1 MLRNVPTRTN
11 LDQREATKRFYD
23 LIWPHRSAVLRTA
36 QLLVSS
42 THDAEDL
49 AQEAMTKAF
58 AAVDQ
63 FQPGTDARRWL
74 MTILRNA
81 RIDRLRASGGGQPV
95 SLHVL
100 LAEPAHDS
108 TASEADDAWESPQD
122 ILDRFADQDVIRAL
136 QNLSE
141 EDRWTLLLV
150 DVEGLDHQEAAR
162 ILDVPIGTIKSR
174 THRGR
179 KLLRKALLPLAKERR
194 FIHE

>member
-1 MLRNVPTRTN
+1 MRLTVPARTD
-11 LDQREATKRFYD
+11 LDQQEATKRFYD

-36 QLLVSS
+36 QLLVSNV
-42 THDAEDL
+42 HDAEDL

-58 AAVDQ
+58 AAADH
-63 FQPGTDARRWL
+63 FQAGTDAKKWL

-81 RIDRLRASGGGQPV
+81 RIDRLRTSGGDKPV
-95 SLHVL
+95 SLDQL
-100 LAEPAHDS
+100 FAEPAQDSKATEAHD
-108 TASEADDAWESPQD
+108 TWEKPQD
-122 ILDRFADQDVIRAL
+122 ILDQFADQDIIRAL
-136 QNLSE
+136 QRLSE

-162 ILDVPIGTIKSR
+162 ILDVPVGTIKSR

-179 KLLRKALLPLAKERR
+179 KLLRQALLPLAKERR